1 MTPQKCII
9 RFRLSINDI
18 MTIGIFGISSQSGR
32 AFLADF
38 VAKGYHVIG
47 YTRPTAHGQEVLDS
61 IHRLGG
67 LYLER
72 PDNTN
77 HELSKFVPL
86 GDSCV
91 TENLEFIVNNSDLV
105 IVALPSTFHE
115 DAVKQMSDC
124 GIWRRRMPIILSP
137 SRSFSSPYMW
147 KIVGDRYPFVNFS
160 TCPYSCKAPK
170 PEVSLIKR
178 RKRTYIA
185 SLEGDLNRKQ
195 VDFIRELFPQAALTR
210 IPALTSLNNIGG
222 VFHCATYML
231 NIDEI
236 ERRKNAGEIF
246 SFYMDGIA
254 SRPDVGEVL
263 EEIDQVRLQ
272 IAKAIGVRTFGLKE
286 NAREDI
292 WRKLTNGLRALEE
305 ESIDDIDF
313 LRRIR
318 KEFTEFLDTCVISAQ
333 HWLDIT
339 YGVVRKEG
347 ESLSEAIGR
356 TPTYQKNSVPQ
367 LRYVTE
373 DIPTGLVVYEAL
385 AKMFNIDCAVCS
397 QIIDMY
403 DQRFG
408 VDSREQG
415 RNLSGFSKK
424 YVVDYLLGNY

>member
-1 MTPQKCII
+1 
-9 RFRLSINDI
+9 

-32 AFLADF
+32 AFIADYLNN
-38 VAKGYHVIG
+38 GYHVIG
-47 YTRPTAHGQEVLDS
+47 YTRPTSHGKEVLDA

-72 PDNTN
+72 PDNSN
-77 HELSKFVPL
+77 HEPSKFVEL

-91 TENLEFIVNNSDLV
+91 TEDLEFMVCNSDLV
-105 IVALPSTFHE
+105 VVPLPSTFHE
-115 DAVKQMSDC
+115 EAVRQMSEC
-124 GIWRRRMPIILSP
+124 GIWRRRIPIILSP
-137 SRSFSSPYMW
+137 SRSIASPYMW
-147 KIVGDRYPFVNFS
+147 KIVGDRYPIINFS

-178 RKRTYIA
+178 RKRTYVA
-185 SLEGDLNRKQ
+185 SLEGDVNKKQ
-195 VDFIRELFPQAALTR
+195 VDMIRELFPQAALTTV
-210 IPALTSLNNIGG
+210 PALTSLNNIGG

-236 ERRKNAGEIF
+236 ERRKEAGEIF

-254 SRPDVGEVL
+254 ARPEVGEVL
-263 EEIDQVRLQ
+263 EQIDQVRLQ

-286 NAREDI
+286 NPREDI

-305 ESIDDIDF
+305 ESADDIDI

-318 KEFTEFLDTCVISAQ
+318 KEFTEFLDNCVISAQ

-339 YGVVRKEG
+339 YGVVRIEG
-347 ESLSEAIGR
+347 EPLSKAIGR

-373 DIPTGLVVYEAL
+373 DIPTGLVAFEAL
-385 AKMFNIDCAVCS
+385 ANLLGIDATPCTN
-397 QIIDMY
+397 IIDMY
-403 DQRFG
+403 NQRFN
-408 VDSREQG
+408 VDARAIG
-415 RNLSGFSKK
+415 RNLHEFDK
-424 YVVDYLLGNY
+424 DYIINYLKGIN

>member
-1 MTPQKCII
+1 MT
-9 RFRLSINDI
+9 L
-18 MTIGIFGISSQSGR
+18 GIYGISSQSGR
-32 AFLADF
+32 AFLADYL
-38 VAKGYHVIG
+38 AKGYHVIG
-47 YTRPTAHGQEVLDS
+47 YTRPTLHGMEVLDA
-61 IHRLGG
+61 IHSLGG

-72 PDNTN
+72 PDNSN
-77 HELSKFVPL
+77 HEASKFVRL

-91 TENLEFIVNNSDLV
+91 TEDLEYMVNNSDIV

-115 DAVKQMSDC
+115 SALKQMSDC
-124 GIWRRRMPIILSP
+124 GIWRKRIPIVLSP
-137 SRSFSSPYMW
+137 SRSVASPYMW
-147 KIVGDRYPFVNFS
+147 RIVGDRYPLINFS

-185 SLEGDLNRKQ
+185 SLEGDVNKRQ
-195 VDFIRELFPQAALTR
+195 ADMVRELFPQAALT
-210 IPALTSLNNIGG
+210 IVPALTSLNNIGG

-236 ERRKNAGEIF
+236 ERRKGKGDVF

-254 SRPDVGEVL
+254 ARPDVGEIL
-263 EEIDQVRLQ
+263 EQIDQVRLQ
-272 IAKAIGVRTFGLKE
+272 IAKAIGVRTFGLKD
-286 NAREDI
+286 NPREDI

-305 ESIDDIDF
+305 ENENDIDI

-318 KEFTEFLDTCVISAQ
+318 KEFTEFLDNCVISAQ

-347 ESLSEAIGR
+347 ESLSETIGR

-373 DIPTGLVVYEAL
+373 DIPTGLVVFESL
-385 AKMFNIDCAVCS
+385 AQMLNIDCTVCTR
-397 QIIDMY
+397 IIDLY
-403 DQRFG
+403 NQRFG
-408 VDSREQG
+408 ADARRDG
-415 RNLSGFSKK
+415 RNLNDFSKE
-424 YVVDYLLGNY
+424 YIIDYLLGNY